1 MISGVSTY
9 SLLLYSLTILVVD
22 KVSYLIGSS
31 SLVVL
36 VENFVSM
43 IELSPEYVGI
53 ERVQSS
59 ILLSELLCLIK
70 RDRRRN
76 SCHVHLREDV
86 IIFATNSSRVQS
98 STSQRRCCH
107 IHIYIS
113 FERRCCS
120 CFPFTRNSSRVL
132 SPTSQSRC
140 CTSQRRCSFTF
151 KRNSSQVP
159 SYISEKMFCHI
170 YISFER
176 RCCLCFHICAFT
188 FPSREDV
195 V

>member
-1 MISGVSTY
+1 MLTALVVALVLMISGVSTY

-70 RDRRRN
+70 RDQRRN
-76 SCHVHLREDV
+76 SSHQHLREDV
-86 IIFATNSSRVQS
+86 YT
-98 STSQRRCCH
+98 
-107 IHIYIS
+107 
-113 FERRCCS
+113 
-120 CFPFTRNSSRVL
+120 
-132 SPTSQSRC
+132 
-140 CTSQRRCSFTF
+140 
-151 KRNSSQVP
+151 
-159 SYISEKMFCHI
+159 
-170 YISFER
+170 
-176 RCCLCFHICAFT
+176 FT
-188 FPSREDV
+188 FPS
-195 V
+195 